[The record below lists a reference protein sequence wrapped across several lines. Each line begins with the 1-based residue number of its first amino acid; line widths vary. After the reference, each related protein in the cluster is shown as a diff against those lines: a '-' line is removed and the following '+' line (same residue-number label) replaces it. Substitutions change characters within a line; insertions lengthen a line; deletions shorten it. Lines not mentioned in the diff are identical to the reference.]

1 MHKTIIIIALFALAV
16 AALSTAALA
25 QTGAAPRVTGIAIT
39 SSPAAGSTYGKGET
53 ISAQVT
59 FSSSVTVAAG
69 VPRLW
74 LLMDHG
80 YGAWAEY
87 TSGSGTDTLTFSYTV
102 QAGDRDTDGISFA
115 RNALQ
120 GRIVQTGATT
130 TAALANAVVPAASGH
145 KVNGGPLPPEF
156 WPTDMVTPQ
165 VYTKGTAVS
174 LTLPQARSAAATGTA
189 PLTYTLTGPSSAPQ
203 LPAGLVFDAAT
214 RVLSGTS
221 TGWQDTIRYTYTAT
235 DANQNT
241 ASMPV
246 DITVNADFDADNDQL
261 IEVHNLAQL
270 NAIRW
275 DLDGDGDV
283 SAQTATVRASYRAA
297 YPGVAGMGCKAVDH
311 DNNTTTPNKP
321 VCIGYELNN
330 NLDFDTDGDGATY
343 TITAAATSTPAAT
356 ATPAATS
363 TPAAATSTPAAAATS
378 TPAAVGDSGDSY
390 YNGGQGWTPIGD
402 ATNPFT
408 AIFNGNNKTIANL
421 FIKSVGANALSAIG
435 LFGVIGK
442 CDTTGDNCKG
452 EVKNLGLL
460 DAKIIRNHTLGGH
473 VGALAGRLYGAV
485 TGCYA
490 DGGAM
495 DHTVAAY
502 RVVSSTGGLIG
513 NVNGGTVTGSYAKV
527 SVTSRG
533 AGNVRTG
540 GLAGRNGGTI
550 TVSYATGDV
559 IGAGRGFAGGLV
571 GLSIGGG
578 DISAS
583 YAAGSVS
590 HPDRRAG
597 GLVGNNYNVIS
608 TITASYAI
616 GTISSTATPQGLT
629 AGGTVSASYWD
640 VGGTGASSSDK
651 GTGKTTTEL
660 QSPTSTVG
668 IYSTWSASQWDF
680 GTSRQYPA
688 VKHNGKLVP
697 GQRESFIRADN
708 PAAPVVGE
716 PVVAGLNVT
725 GATSTV
731 WQWQRSPG
739 GAAWSDIAGA
749 AAATYIP
756 TTTDVGNHLRAKATF
771 TTAERSRTVTT
782 FNTAKVVA
790 SPSATAS
797 DATSFIPVIGSAK
810 IRFSLS
816 AAGASN
822 PSIWRWQRCNDAA
835 MLTGCKFITSSE
847 PASNA
852 YTEYTPTAGS
862 DTDVG
867 KYLQAYVYYADGGN
881 GNGWTRG
888 ETPVLG
894 PVAAAPA
901 APAPTQ

>member
-16 AALSTAALA
+16 ATLSTAALA
-25 QTGAAPRVTGIAIT
+25 QTGAAPRVTAIT
-39 SSPAAGSTYGKGET
+39 ISSTPNADSTYIKGET
-53 ISAQVT
+53 ISVQVT

-80 YGAWAEY
+80 YGAWADY
-87 TSGSGTDTLTFSYTV
+87 SSGSGTDTLTFSYTV

-115 RNALQ
+115 SNALQ

-130 TAALANAVVPAASGH
+130 TAAALANAVVPAAPGH

-156 WPTDMVTPQ
+156 WPNDRVAPQ
-165 VYTKGTAVS
+165 VYTKGAAVS

-235 DANQNT
+235 DANRNT
-241 ASMPV
+241 ASLPV
-246 DITVNADFDADNDQL
+246 DITVEADFDADNDQL

-270 NAIRW
+270 DAIRW

-283 SAQTATVRASYRAA
+283 SAQTATVRDKYRAA

-321 VCIGYELNN
+321 VCIGYELND

-343 TITAAATSTPAAT
+343 TVAPYTPNRGDHI
-356 ATPAATS
+356 
-363 TPAAATSTPAAAATS
+363 
-378 TPAAVGDSGDSY
+378 GDSGDKY
-390 YNGGQGWTPIGD
+390 YNGGHGWMPIGD
-402 ATNPFT
+402 KDNPFT
-408 AIFNGNNKTIANL
+408 ATFDGKNKTIANL
-421 FIKSVGANALSAIG
+421 YINSTGTNALVDIG

-442 CDTTGDNCKG
+442 CDANGNNCQG

-460 DAKIIRNHTLGGH
+460 DADVIRSHSSRGTLGT
-473 VGALAGRLYGAV
+473 LAGILYGAV

-490 DGGAM
+490 EGGAV
-495 DHTVAAY
+495 DHTIAAK
-502 RVVSSTGGLIG
+502 RVIGNTGGLIG
-513 NVNGGTVTGSYAKV
+513 NVIGGNVTGSYAKV

-533 AGNVRTG
+533 TGNVRTG
-540 GLAGRNGGTI
+540 GLAGRNSGTI

-559 IGAGRGFAGGLV
+559 NGSGKGFAGGLV
-571 GLSIGGG
+571 GLNINVG

-590 HPDRRAG
+590 NTHHPGSHTAR
-597 GLVGNNYNVIS
+597 GLVGHNFNTSS

-616 GTISSTATPQGLT
+616 GTVSGRSAYGLPGG
-629 AGGTVSASYWD
+629 AGALSGSYWD
-640 VGGTGASSSDK
+640 VGGTGVPAGATDT
-651 GTGKTTTEL
+651 TGKTTTQL

-668 IYSTWSASQWDF
+668 IYATWSASQWDF

-716 PVVAGLNVT
+716 PVIAGLNVT

-739 GAAWSDIAGA
+739 GAAWGDIAGA
-749 AAATYIP
+749 TAATYIT
-756 TTTDVGNHLRAKATF
+756 TTTDVGNHLRARATF
-771 TTAERSRTVTT
+771 TAAGRSRTVTT

-790 SPSATAS
+790 SPAATAS
-797 DATSFIPVIGSAK
+797 DATSFIPVIGSTK

-816 AAGASN
+816 AAGAVN
-822 PSIWRWQRCNDAA
+822 PSVWRWQRCNDAA
-835 MLTGCKFITSSE
+835 MLTGCKFVTSSE
-847 PASNA
+847 PAGNA

-862 DTDVG
+862 DSDVG
-867 KYLQAYVYYADGGN
+867 KYLQAYVYYADTGN
-881 GNGWTRG
+881 GNAWTRG
-888 ETPVLG
+888 VTPVLG
-894 PVAAAPA
+894 PVAAAPSS
-901 APAPTQ
+901 